1 MSKQAGQYFNIW
13 TKEELDDI
21 VEVMKN
27 NASLTIM
34 QNECRG
40 IDENHVEYYWF
51 MEVVYKKLQQL
62 FGKEIQPIFGMY
74 LNETNPWGVH
84 TDAYHCAK
92 FPNRE
97 PALSILIPL
106 SLDNSVDNLDKG
118 FTIVFNEYAY
128 DNKHML
134 EMPNLSKEPNSAVN
148 IHDEHL
154 SHNSIESLS
163 KLTVQGIYPWIFG
176 SVIYWDSVLFHD
188 SNNFLR
194 YGLKSKQALVIHTYL
209 PKKDVDD

>member
-1 MSKQAGQYFNIW
+1 MFKESGQYFNIW
-13 TKEELDDI
+13 SKEELDEI

-27 NASLTIM
+27 NPSLTIM

-40 IDENHVEYYWF
+40 IDEKHVEYYWF
-51 MEVVYKKLQQL
+51 MEIVYKKIQEL
-62 FGKEIQPIFGMY
+62 FGEEIQPIFGMY

-84 TDAYHCAK
+84 TDAYHCAN

-97 PALSILIPL
+97 SALSILIPL

-118 FTIVFNEYAY
+118 YTIVFNECAY
-128 DNKHML
+128 DNKHIPS
-134 EMPNLSKEPNSAVN
+134 MPDMSAEENCAVK
-148 IHDEHL
+148 IHAEHL
-154 SHNSIESLS
+154 SHNSLESLK
-163 KLTVQGIYPWIFG
+163 KLTVRGVYPWTFG
-176 SVIYWDSVLFHD
+176 SVIYWNSLLFHD

-194 YGLKSKQALVIHTYL
+194 YGLHSKQALVIHTYL